1 VVCADAGGAVCASV
15 LLVYLLCHVDR
26 IARLSRCVVKTIKL
40 QSEQKAEYLIY
51 KQKVG
56 T

>member
-1 VVCADAGGAVCASV
+1 VCADAGDAVCASM

-26 IARLSRCVVKTIKL
+26 IARLSRCVVKTIKG

-51 KQKVG
+51 KQKEG
-56 T
+56 K

>member
-1 VVCADAGGAVCASV
+1 VCSDAGDAVCASV
-15 LLVYLLCHVDR
+15 LLVYLLYRVDR
-26 IARLSRCVVKTIKL
+26 IARLSRCGVKTITV

-56 T
+56 K

>member
-1 VVCADAGGAVCASV
+1 VCADVADAVCASV
-15 LLVYLLCHVDR
+15 LLVYLLCRVDR
-26 IARLSRCVVKTIKL
+26 IARLSRCVVKTIKG

-56 T
+56 K